1 MKLLRMSEGSTLI
14 YSETIRYF
22 SLPKSYPR
30 LLKIFERCGYQSNT
44 DMLSLLDTSSFN
56 PLSGEYKTT
65 QSNENERMGFTFEQ
79 LALNPLNEILNCGI
93 QLILNTKTNPNGANF
108 LWFVVVDFNDTYELF
123 THNYASMLS
132 EIPMTE
138 ETKFE
143 RLHLQREYE
152 REIKLLQ
159 EYRKAL

>member
-22 SLPKSYPR
+22 SLPKSYHR
-30 LLKIFERCGYQSNT
+30 LLKIFEKYGYQSKS
-44 DMLSLLDTSSFN
+44 DVISLLESPTFS

-65 QSNENERMGFTFEQ
+65 QSNEHERMGFTFEQ
-79 LALNPLNEILNCGI
+79 LTSNPLNEVLNCGI
-93 QLILNTKTNPNGANF
+93 QLSLNTKLTPSKTKF

-132 EIPMTE
+132 EVPMTE

-159 EYRKAL
+159 GYRKVL

>member
-1 MKLLRMSEGSTLI
+1 MKLLRMSEGANLL
-14 YSETIRYF
+14 YSETLRYF
-22 SLPKSYPR
+22 SLPRNHTR
-30 LLKIFERCGYQSNT
+30 LLKIFEKYGYQSKS
-44 DMLSLLDTSSFN
+44 DVISLLESPTFS
-56 PLSGEYKTT
+56 PLSGEYKTI
-65 QSNENERMGFTFEQ
+65 QSNENERIGFTFEQ
-79 LALNPLNEILNCGI
+79 LAQNPLNEVLNYGI
-93 QLILNTKTNPNGANF
+93 QLTLNTKTTPSKNKF

-159 EYRKAL
+159 GYRKVL

>member
-22 SLPKSYPR
+22 SLPKSYTR
-30 LLKIFERCGYQSNT
+30 LLKIFEKYGYQSKT
-44 DMLSLLDTSSFN
+44 DMLSLLDTSLFN
-56 PLSGEYKTT
+56 SLSGEYKIT

-79 LALNPLNEILNCGI
+79 LASNPLNEVLNCGI
-93 QLILNTKTNPNGANF
+93 QLTLTTKTTSNGNKF

-123 THNYASMLS
+123 TKNYASMLS

-159 EYRKAL
+159 GYRKSL

>member
-1 MKLLRMSEGSTLI
+1 MKLLRMSEGSTLL
-14 YSETIRYF
+14 YSDTVRYF
-22 SLPKSYPR
+22 SLPKSYAR
-30 LLKIFERCGYQSNT
+30 LLKIFEKYGYQSKT
-44 DMLSLLDTSSFN
+44 DMLSLLDTSLFTS
-56 PLSGEYKTT
+56 LSGEYKTT

-79 LALNPLNEILNCGI
+79 LDSNPLNEVLNCGI
-93 QLILNTKTNPNGANF
+93 QLTLTTKTTSNGNKF

-138 ETKFE
+138 ETKSE
-143 RLHLQREYE
+143 RLRLQREYE

-159 EYRKAL
+159 GYRKPL

>member
-1 MKLLRMSEGSTLI
+1 
-14 YSETIRYF
+14 
-22 SLPKSYPR
+22 
-30 LLKIFERCGYQSNT
+30 
-44 DMLSLLDTSSFN
+44 MLSLLDTSSFN

-79 LALNPLNEILNCGI
+79 LTSNPLNEILNCGV
-93 QLILNTKTNPNGANF
+93 QLTVNTKTTPSKTKF

-123 THNYASMLS
+123 THNYASLLS

-152 REIKLLQ
+152 REVKLLQ
-159 EYRKAL
+159 GYRKAL

>member
-1 MKLLRMSEGSTLI
+1 MKLLRMSEGANLL
-14 YSETIRYF
+14 YSETLRYF
-22 SLPKSYPR
+22 SLPRNYTR
-30 LLKIFERCGYQSNT
+30 LLKIFEKYGYQSKS
-44 DMLSLLDTSSFN
+44 DVISLLESPTFS
-56 PLSGEYKTT
+56 PLSVEYKTT
-65 QSNENERMGFTFEQ
+65 QSNEHERMGFTFEQ
-79 LALNPLNEILNCGI
+79 LTSNPLNEVLNCGI
-93 QLILNTKTNPNGANF
+93 QLSLNTKLTPSKTKF

-132 EIPMTE
+132 EVPMTE

-159 EYRKAL
+159 GYRKVL

>member
-22 SLPKSYPR
+22 SLPKSYHR
-30 LLKIFERCGYQSNT
+30 LLKIFEKCGYYSKT

-65 QSNENERMGFTFEQ
+65 QSNENERIGFTFEQ

-93 QLILNTKTNPNGANF
+93 QLTLNTETNPNGANF

-159 EYRKAL
+159 GYRKPL

>member
-22 SLPKSYPR
+22 SLPKSCHR
-30 LLKIFERCGYQSNT
+30 LLKIFEKCGYQSKT
-44 DMLSLLDTSSFN
+44 DTISLLDTSSSN

-79 LALNPLNEILNCGI
+79 LASNPLNEVLNCGI
-93 QLILNTKTNPNGANF
+93 QLTLNTKTTPNGVKF

-132 EIPMTE
+132 EIPMIE

-159 EYRKAL
+159 GYRKAL

>member
-1 MKLLRMSEGSTLI
+1 MKLLRMSEGSTLL
-14 YSETIRYF
+14 YSDTVRYF
-22 SLPKSYPR
+22 SLPKSYTR
-30 LLKIFERCGYQSNT
+30 LLKIFEKYGYQSKT
-44 DMLSLLDTSSFN
+44 DMLSLLDTSLFN
-56 PLSGEYKTT
+56 SLSGEYKTT

-79 LALNPLNEILNCGI
+79 LASNPLNEVLNCGI
-93 QLILNTKTNPNGANF
+93 QLTLTTKTTSNGNKF

-159 EYRKAL
+159 GYRKAL

>member
-1 MKLLRMSEGSTLI
+1 MKLLRLSEGSTFL
-14 YSETIRYF
+14 YSDTVRYF
-22 SLPKSYPR
+22 SLPKSYTR
-30 LLKIFERCGYQSNT
+30 YLKIFENYGYQPKS
-44 DMLSLLDTSSFN
+44 DMISLLEFSTFS
-56 PLSGEYKTT
+56 PLSGEYKTI

-79 LALNPLNEILNCGI
+79 LASNPLNEVLNCGI
-93 QLILNTKTNPNGANF
+93 QLTLNTKTTPSKTKF

-138 ETKFE
+138 ETKSE
-143 RLHLQREYE
+143 RLRLQREYE

-159 EYRKAL
+159 GYRKSL

>member
-22 SLPKSYPR
+22 SLPKSYIR
-30 LLKIFERCGYQSNT
+30 LLKIFEKYGYQSKT
-44 DMLSLLDTSSFN
+44 DMLSLLDTSLFTS
-56 PLSGEYKTT
+56 LSGEYKTT

-79 LALNPLNEILNCGI
+79 LASNPLNEILNCGI
-93 QLILNTKTNPNGANF
+93 QLTLNAKTTPSETKF

-123 THNYASMLS
+123 TQNYASMLS

-159 EYRKAL
+159 GYRKSL

>member
-1 MKLLRMSEGSTLI
+1 MKLLRLSEGSTFI

-22 SLPKSYPR
+22 SLPKSYTR
-30 LLKIFERCGYQSNT
+30 LLKIFEKYGYQSKH
-44 DMLSLLDTSSFN
+44 DVISLLDASSFS
-56 PLSGEYKTT
+56 PMSGEYKTT

-79 LALNPLNEILNCGI
+79 LASNPLNEVLNCGI
-93 QLILNTKTNPNGANF
+93 QVTLNTNTTPNGSKF
-108 LWFVVVDFNDTYELF
+108 LWFDVVDFNDTYELL
-123 THNYASMLS
+123 THNYASMFS

-159 EYRKAL
+159 GYRKSL

>member
-22 SLPKSYPR
+22 SLPKSYHR
-30 LLKIFERCGYQSNT
+30 LLKIFEKCGYQSKI

-79 LALNPLNEILNCGI
+79 LASNPLNKILNCGI
-93 QLILNTKTNPNGANF
+93 QLTLNTKTTSNGNKY

-132 EIPMTE
+132 EFPMTE

-159 EYRKAL
+159 GYRKLL

>member
-1 MKLLRMSEGSTLI
+1 MKLLRMSEGANLL
-14 YSETIRYF
+14 YSETLRYF
-22 SLPKSYPR
+22 SLPRNYTR
-30 LLKIFERCGYQSNT
+30 LLKIFEKCGYHSKT

-93 QLILNTKTNPNGANF
+93 QLTLNTETNPNGANF

-159 EYRKAL
+159 GYRKPL

>member
-1 MKLLRMSEGSTLI
+1 MKLLRLSEGSTLL
-14 YSETIRYF
+14 YSDTVRYF
-22 SLPKSYPR
+22 SLPKSYTR
-30 LLKIFERCGYQSNT
+30 LLKIFEKYGYQSKT
-44 DMLSLLDTSSFN
+44 DMLSLLDTSLFN
-56 PLSGEYKTT
+56 SLSGEYKTT

-79 LALNPLNEILNCGI
+79 LASNPLNEVLNCGI
-93 QLILNTKTNPNGANF
+93 QLTLNAKTTPSKNKF

-132 EIPMTE
+132 EIPMIE

-159 EYRKAL
+159 GYRKPL

>member
-22 SLPKSYPR
+22 SLPKSYQR
-30 LLKIFERCGYQSNT
+30 LLKIFERCGYQSKT
-44 DMLSLLDTSSFN
+44 DMLSLLDISSFN
-56 PLSGEYKTT
+56 PLSGEYKTI

-79 LALNPLNEILNCGI
+79 LAQNPLNEVLNCGI
-93 QLILNTKTNPNGANF
+93 QLTLNTKTTPSKNKF
-108 LWFVVVDFNDTYELF
+108 LWFVVVDFNDTYKLF

-132 EIPMTE
+132 EVPMTE

-152 REIKLLQ
+152 REVKLLQ
-159 EYRKAL
+159 GYRKAL

>member
-22 SLPKSYPR
+22 SLPKSYAR
-30 LLKIFERCGYQSNT
+30 LLKIFEKCGYQSKT
-44 DMLSLLDTSSFN
+44 DMLSLLDTSLFN
-56 PLSGEYKTT
+56 SVSGEYKIT

-79 LALNPLNEILNCGI
+79 LASNPLNEVLNCGI
-93 QLILNTKTNPNGANF
+93 QLTLTTKTTSNGNKF

-123 THNYASMLS
+123 TQNYASMLS

-159 EYRKAL
+159 GYRKSL

>member
-22 SLPKSYPR
+22 SLPKSYTR
-30 LLKIFERCGYQSNT
+30 LLKIFEKCGYQSKT
-44 DMLSLLDTSSFN
+44 DMLSLLDTSLFN
-56 PLSGEYKTT
+56 SLSGEYKIT

-79 LALNPLNEILNCGI
+79 LASNPLNEVLNCGV
-93 QLILNTKTNPNGANF
+93 QLTLNTKTTPSKTKF

-159 EYRKAL
+159 GYRKSL